1 MFKAALRE
9 AIECAQARL
18 QQARRDGRPY
28 EETAQ
33 AARLLDLVD
42 RARDSGVDTTG
53 WVRQE
58 VMADALAKA
67 GNGP

>member
-9 AIECAQARL
+9 AIERAETRL
-18 QQARRDGRPY
+18 QQAHRDGQPY
-28 EETAQ
+28 EESAH

-42 RARDSGVDTTG
+42 RARDNDVDTTG

-58 VMADALAKA
+58 VMADARAKA
-67 GNGP
+67 GNGS